1 MDRGTPNYT
10 LLEETKM
17 REIRMKAIRRAM
29 RYEDKARNTSKKLV
43 QECIKDLEKEKPERE
58 EGKWENKRKELL
70 EKAETSRELLRN
82 ARETEDQ
89 NVMENLVN
97 EIERKEI
104 EERQRKI
111 NESRYNNIYKDIG
124 CT

>member
-1 MDRGTPNYT
+1 MG
-10 LLEETKM
+10 
-17 REIRMKAIRRAM
+17 
-29 RYEDKARNTSKKLV
+29 
-43 QECIKDLEKEKPERE
+43 
-58 EGKWENKRKELL
+58 
-70 EKAETSRELLRN
+70 KAETSKELLRN

-89 NVMENLVN
+89 NVVENLVN

>member
-1 MDRGTPNYT
+1 M
-10 LLEETKM
+10 
-17 REIRMKAIRRAM
+17 
-29 RYEDKARNTSKKLV
+29 
-43 QECIKDLEKEKPERE
+43 
-58 EGKWENKRKELL
+58 

-89 NVMENLVN
+89 NVVENLVN

-104 EERQRKI
+104 VERQRKI